1 MSIFKQFS
9 DFLGRGGGRDRAFYC
24 KQWSILAWNQKHNK
38 GKLVTKAY
46 QQQIPNITEYR

>member
-9 DFLGRGGGRDRAFYC
+9 DFLGGGGGWGRTFYC
-24 KQWSILAWNQKHNK
+24 KEWSILAWNQKHNK
-38 GKLVTKAY
+38 WKLATKAY